1 MSKYLNIGM
10 SLEEVLYRTTARPAE
25 IIGHPELGK
34 LEVGMDADISVL
46 KIKEGKF
53 GFADSGN
60 ARMQGKQ
67 MLECMLTIRE
77 GEFVYNPM
85 AYGMPDWK
93 NAPESYRIAPG
104 VIEL

>member
-10 SLEEVLYRTTARPAE
+10 PLEEVLYRTTARPAE
-25 IIGHPELGK
+25 IIGHSELGK

-46 KIKEGKF
+46 RVKEGNF

-67 MLECMLTIRE
+67 MLECKLTIRA
-77 GEFVYNPM
+77 GEICNIIQWLM
-85 AYGMPDWK
+85 
-93 NAPESYRIAPG
+93 ECRIG
-104 VIEL
+104 SRLRNLTGLLRE